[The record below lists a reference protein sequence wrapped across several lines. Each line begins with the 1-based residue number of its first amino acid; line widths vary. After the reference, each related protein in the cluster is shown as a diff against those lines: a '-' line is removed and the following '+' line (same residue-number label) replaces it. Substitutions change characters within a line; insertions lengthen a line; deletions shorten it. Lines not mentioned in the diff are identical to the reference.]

1 MTVAKASS
9 LVMHGLEWNPDDNTL
24 YGVSSSN
31 NGLYRIRTASGLAT
45 IIGTS
50 GLTSFT
56 NLGYNSDTGVM
67 YATNSATPENFYSM
81 NLLTGGATLI
91 GALNGPTNPNG
102 MAYNRDNG
110 LMYMVDNS
118 TDTLYTI
125 DMSTGAASAIGS
137 TGAGNLLGLVYYDP
151 IPAPG
156 SLAILG
162 LGMLGA
168 RRRRS

>member
-1 MTVAKASS
+1 
-9 LVMHGLEWNPDDNTL
+9 
-24 YGVSSSN
+24 
-31 NGLYRIRTASGLAT
+31 
-45 IIGTS
+45 
-50 GLTSFT
+50 
-56 NLGYNSDTGVM
+56 
-67 YATNSATPENFYSM
+67 
-81 NLLTGGATLI
+81 
-91 GALNGPTNPNG
+91 

-162 LGMLGA
+162 LGLLGA